1 MNGQNMVAYLNGKV
15 ISARNFSTNGQL
27 DFSYLQMGN
36 STNTNLIGA
45 TSTVSPGLL
54 YFFKGE
60 LDDFRIYNRSL
71 TAAEVTSLYTK

>member
-1 MNGQNMVAYLNGKV
+1 
-15 ISARNFSTNGQL
+15 
-27 DFSYLQMGN
+27 MGN